1 MGLIRLILA
10 LSVVITHS
18 SPSFGVSIVGGQMA
32 VQSFY
37 IISGFYMSLILNE
50 KYKKGSYKLF
60 ITNRFLRLYP
70 IYWCVL
76 ILSVIWCIIMYCT
89 SNTLAENSFAIFIQY
104 FHNLKFSTFIYLV
117 LSNIFVFGQD
127 VALFLGLDPGSG
139 GLFFTENFRL
149 TNPHLHSFIF
159 IPQAWTIGLELMFY
173 LIAPFLVRRK
183 TWLILLLI
191 ALTLSLKLF
200 MYNSSFNHDPWTY
213 RFFPAEL
220 LFFLLGKISY
230 DIYTKIRTVQIPRVM
245 LWGTLFSVLL
255 VTIFY
260 CWLPFNKPYLYFIGF
275 FLSLPLI
282 FILSKK
288 SKIDTYIGELSYPI
302 YISHVFLLL
311 IIQSLKIPFIESKGT
326 TLIIFSVLF
335 SILLNVFIT
344 SKIEKVR
351 QKRVLKF
358 EGGQRQS

>member
-1 MGLIRLILA
+1 
-10 LSVVITHS
+10 
-18 SPSFGVSIVGGQMA
+18 
-32 VQSFY
+32 
-37 IISGFYMSLILNE
+37 MSLILNE

-60 ITNRFLRLYP
+60 ISNRFLRLYP

-76 ILSVIWCIIMYCT
+76 VLTIIWCIIMIYS
-89 SNTLAENSFAIFIQY
+89 SNKLAENSLMTFIQY
-104 FHNLKFSTFIYLV
+104 FHTLNSPTFIYLV

-127 VALFLGLDPGSG
+127 IALFLGLDQSNG

-149 TNPHLHSFIF
+149 TNPHLHTFIF
-159 IPQAWTIGLELMFY
+159 VPQAWTIGLELMFY
-173 LIAPFLVRRK
+173 LIAPFLLRRK

-191 ALTLSLKLF
+191 TLTLSLKLF
-200 MYNSSFNHDPWTY
+200 IYNSAFNHDPWTY

-230 DIYTKIRTVQIPRVM
+230 DIYTKIRTFQIPRVV
-245 LWGTLFSVLL
+245 LLGTLLSVIL
-255 VTIFY
+255 VTVFY
-260 CWLPFNKPYLYFIGF
+260 FWLPFNKPYLYFTGF
-275 FLSLPLI
+275 FIALPLI

-302 YISHVFLLL
+302 YISHVFLLM

-326 TLIIFSVLF
+326 TLIIFSVIF

-344 SKIEKVR
+344 NKIEKFR

-358 EGGQRQS
+358 EEKQTN